1 MNSQRPPSSARTL
14 LLTRHGGID
23 MTCRTV
29 VMGIL
34 NVTPDSFYDGGRR
47 LEPGKA
53 FTDALAMAKAG
64 ADIIDIGG
72 ESTRPGA
79 EPVPVDEELKRVVP
93 LIRALRRETSIPI
106 SVDTYKSA
114 VARNALDA
122 GADILN
128 DISALRFDPEMASLA
143 AAEKVPIVLMH
154 MQGEPRSMQKAPRYH
169 DVVSEVCGFLTGRTE
184 FAVAQGIDKENI
196 IIDPGIGFGKSLEHN
211 LALLRGLPA
220 LAALGQPLLVGASRK
235 AFIGKILDADP
246 EQRLEGSLAV
256 AVAAV
261 LSGANIIRAHD
272 VKETRQAV
280 RMADAV
286 RFGVTDPKGV

>member
-1 MNSQRPPSSARTL
+1 MNSQRPPTPARTV

-47 LEPGKA
+47 WEPGKA
-53 FTDALAMAKAG
+53 LTDALAMARAG

-79 EPVPVDEELKRVVP
+79 EPVSVDEELKRVVP
-93 LIRALRRETSIPI
+93 LIRALRRETSIAI

-143 AAEKVPIVLMH
+143 AAEEVPIVLMH

-184 FAVAQGIDKENI
+184 FAVAQGIDREKI

-235 AFIGKILDADP
+235 AFIGKILDRNTSDRDTATAIV
-246 EQRLEGSLAV
+246 SA
-256 AVAAV
+256 
-261 LSGANIIRAHD
+261 LSWQKSIDIIRVHD
-272 VKETRQAV
+272 VDKTVQAIK
-280 RMADAV
+280 MAAAIANAQ
-286 RFGVTDPKGV
+286 